1 MKPYDTSGMLE
12 NEDELESVLRE
23 YFQQEMPPELQE
35 LSELTDEEFEAHYR
49 KLRAEENSVP
59 GAQEPASRRGFQ
71 LGLLVSALSICLMAG
86 LACLFM
92 QRTPDESGLTN
103 QPTAELTKQP
113 EIEKPIVATIPE
125 TEPDTLVVLDQG
137 ETPLEMT
144 PEVKD
149 NIKESIDITL
159 YNTELGPVE
168 QRTELSW
175 TNITVENPETGSH
188 VKMSMPELTID
199 FVPVNKAGLSLIGD
213 EIESHEQ
220 Q

>member
-59 GAQEPASRRGFQ
+59 VAQEPASRRGFQ

-86 LACLFM
+86 LASLFM
-92 QRTPDESGLTN
+92 QRTPDESRLTN
-103 QPTAELTKQP
+103 QPTAEPSIQP
-113 EIEKPIVATIPE
+113 EIEKPVVATIPE
-125 TEPDTLVVLDQG
+125 IEPDTLAVLDQG

-144 PEVKD
+144 PEVND

>member
-59 GAQEPASRRGFQ
+59 VAQEPASRRGFQ

-86 LACLFM
+86 LASLFM

-103 QPTAELTKQP
+103 QPTAEPSIQP

-125 TEPDTLVVLDQG
+125 IEPDTLAVLDQG

-144 PEVKD
+144 PEVND

>member
-59 GAQEPASRRGFQ
+59 VAQEPASRRGFQ

-86 LACLFM
+86 LASLFM

-103 QPTAELTKQP
+103 QPTAEPTIQP

-125 TEPDTLVVLDQG
+125 IEPDTLAVLDQG

-144 PEVKD
+144 PEVND